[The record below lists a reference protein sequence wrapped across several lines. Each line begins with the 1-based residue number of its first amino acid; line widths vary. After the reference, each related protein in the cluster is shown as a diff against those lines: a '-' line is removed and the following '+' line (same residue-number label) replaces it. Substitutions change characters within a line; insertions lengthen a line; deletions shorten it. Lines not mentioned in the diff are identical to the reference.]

1 MALSV
6 VIILRITATMT
17 TFGFFP
23 VAARRSWNALSA
35 GFPIAGAQRRHVEHV
50 ADARDHPRCNG
61 AL

>member
-35 GFPIAGAQRRHVEHV
+35 GFQLL
-50 ADARDHPRCNG
+50 
-61 AL
+61 ALSAAM